1 MKDYDNET
9 LINIAAKQELTHTH
23 HLVLSL
29 LYMPLTGKDAYALYS
44 AMHGLMDRTSMRS
57 PKYPIKFIYDITGLS
72 PQTFLSARHTLE
84 ATGLLETYKDPQS
97 EEYTF
102 ELYQPLSADAFIK
115 DSPFA
120 PYLKKRVGDARYED
134 LIGHF
139 KITKHQRHSK
149 ENISVSFDE
158 VFDTLSDHVASKK
171 ASYTQEE
178 TKKPSFNR
186 DVDIDLVL
194 EGLPQ
199 SIRTSK
205 MKTKR
210 FKEKLSEIAYLY
222 RLNERQ
228 ISDLMKANFSHGD
241 VDLTAL
247 SDDAAKKYSRNKTSP
262 IKKQAQTDSLAYLKQ
277 VHPRQMLE
285 ETTGSKAAKAEMA
298 TLEQLITHSGLPHE
312 VINVLIAYVLHQL
325 DNTFPSYGYFEKVAA
340 EWKRS
345 DVDSAEAAVEHIKK
359 RKRNMEQR
367 ASNRK
372 KPYKKQYNEKPEDTN
387 VEWFDDYLKG
397 QEE

>member
-29 LYMPLTGKDAYALYS
+29 LYMPLIGKDAYALYS

-57 PKYPIKFIYDITGLS
+57 SKYPIKFIYDITGLR

-84 ATGLLETYKDPQS
+84 ATGLLETYKDPQG
-97 EEYTF
+97 ETYTF

-120 PYLKKRVGDARYED
+120 PYLKKRVGDERYED

-139 KITKHQRHSK
+139 KITKHQRNSK

-158 VFDTLSDHVASKK
+158 VFDTLSDNASSKK

-210 FKEKLSEIAYLY
+210 FKEKLAEIAYLY

-228 ISDLMKANFSHGD
+228 ISDLMKANFSDGD
-241 VDLTAL
+241 VDLSAL

-262 IKKQAQTDSLAYLKQ
+262 IKKQAHSDSLEYLKQ

-285 ETTGSKAAKAEMA
+285 ETTGSKAAKAEMV

-325 DNTFPSYGYFEKVAA
+325 DNTFPSYAYFEKVAA

-367 ASNRK
+367 ANNRK
-372 KPYKKQYNEKPEDTN
+372 KPFKKQYNEKPEDIS
-387 VEWFDDYLKG
+387 VDWFDDYLKG